1 MRVRGLFSL
10 REPGLLLSSAAHVAL
25 IVGGLVAVSSVTPLP
40 PFEEGIAVEMIT
52 ESAFSEITRGEED
65 AAEVAP
71 VPAPRAERV
80 AEAPELR
87 PAGDAPRN
95 TETPAARTPDIEV
108 ADRPVPAEAA
118 PPPPPPPPPPA
129 PAPVAEPAPLPP
141 TPPTPTP
148 APPAP
153 APEPVLATPT
163 PVPDAPAV
171 AQAPPAEPA
180 PPAPLPPSRSARAQA
195 QAEAA
200 TRVAAER
207 ERERVAQAEARTRE
221 QQERERRERE
231 QAVRV
236 ASAAPTPAP
245 AEAPRASRVA
255 EESDRFD
262 PSAIASILRSTEEAA
277 STGAAAPEVN
287 RTASLGTETGR
298 ADRLSPS
305 MIAQLAGLVREQ
317 LHACWNVPLAAQTA
331 QNPPTAAVRLALN
344 VDGSFA
350 ASPQV
355 VNGSADPLFGPV
367 SESALRAAHNCAP
380 LRIPAEFAPYYE
392 EWRTMTVNFNPRE
405 A

>member
-1 MRVRGLFSL
+1 MRMRSLFSL
-10 REPGLLLSSAAHVAL
+10 REPGLLLSGVAHLAL
-25 IVGGLVAVSSVTPLP
+25 LVGGLVMVSTVTPLP

-52 ESAFSEITRGEED
+52 ESEFSQITRGEET

-87 PAGDAPRN
+87 PAGEAARN

-108 ADRPVPAEAA
+108 ADRPTPAEAA

-141 TPPTPTP
+141 TP

-163 PVPDAPAV
+163 PTPDAPTV
-171 AQAPPAEPA
+171 AQAPAAEPP

-207 ERERVAQAEARTRE
+207 ERERVAQAETRARE

-236 ASAAPTPAP
+236 ASAAP

-262 PSAIASILRSTEEAA
+262 PSAIASILRSTEDAA

-287 RTASLGTETGR
+287 RTASLGTESGR

-331 QNPPTAAVRLALN
+331 QNPPSAAVRLALN

-350 ASPQV
+350 ATPQV
-355 VNGSADPLFGPV
+355 VNSSADPLFGPV
-367 SESALRAAHNCAP
+367 SESALRAALGCAP